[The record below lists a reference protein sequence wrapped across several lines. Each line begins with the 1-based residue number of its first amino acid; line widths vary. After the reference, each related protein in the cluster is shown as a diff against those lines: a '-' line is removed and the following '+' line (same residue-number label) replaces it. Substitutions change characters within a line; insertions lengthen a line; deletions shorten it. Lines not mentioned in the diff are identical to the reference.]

1 MTNKTKAITKA
12 IRLNPKDDALIAEF
26 LSANPFFDF
35 SSLARTAIL
44 SFIRQ
49 PTISI
54 TPINPAVEKVAKR
67 KSLNV

>member
-1 MTNKTKAITKA
+1 MQIKPKAITKA
-12 IRLNPKDDALIAEF
+12 IRLNPSDDALITEF
-26 LSANPFFDF
+26 LNANPFFDF

-54 TPINPAVEKVAKR
+54 TPISSTAEKQKR
-67 KSLNV
+67 RKNLDV